1 MTTLLTKHTKYK
13 KDCKAFFCSIDSLGK
28 RGIDV
33 LSLGEDVYIHNPA
46 TGGNKLFRYLY
57 QSKKYWCYQT
67 LDHSLSLIVYKGLK
81 YQGVPSPGIVVPPK
95 EQPQVVNMVSTLP
108 DGYPLMFEI

>member
-13 KDCKAFFCSIDSLGK
+13 KNCKAFFCSIDSLGK

-33 LSLGEDVYIHNPA
+33 LSLGEDVCLINPA

-67 LDHSLSLIVYKGLK
+67 LDHSLSLIVYKGEK

-95 EQPQVVNMVSTLP
+95 EQPPINLVSSLP
-108 DGYPLMFEI
+108 NGYPLMFEI